1 MPQLPV
7 PIFDDVAAWVEQH
20 LGHLICDPGV
30 AALPARRGGQRA
42 SGVALAA
49 LDVTRYAQQRIQVHP
64 RASRGSSMLSP
75 YIRHRLLTVAEV
87 AEAVAGAPSA
97 DRRKFVDE
105 LC

>member
-1 MPQLPV
+1 M
-7 PIFDDVAAWVEQH
+7 FDDVASWVEQH
-20 LGHLICDPGV
+20 LGHLICDPGL
-30 AALPARRGGQRA
+30 AAPPARHGGQRA

-49 LDVTRYAQQRIQVHP
+49 LDVTGYAQQRIQVHP